1 MAAATADDVIARRR
15 RPARRQCLVI
25 MKAPRDATAAIV
37 AVAPAL
43 SSLVLGMRML
53 AARAA
58 GSVTDKGGGG
68 EVDEPRGGV
77 DEVGCTAMG
86 LPKQVMCL
94 GTKLMKINI
103 KLYNYFSFY
112 YSRRPLP
119 PGLDFMSEPRAAF
132 ESSFLTAAPSGLGNA
147 WSRAKSEP
155 GGGGGECN
163 WRVTGE

>member
-1 MAAATADDVIARRR
+1 M
-15 RPARRQCLVI
+15 
-25 MKAPRDATAAIV
+25 
-37 AVAPAL
+37 
-43 SSLVLGMRML
+43 
-53 AARAA
+53 
-58 GSVTDKGGGG
+58 
-68 EVDEPRGGV
+68 DEPRGGV

-86 LPKQVMCL
+86 LYKQVMCL
-94 GTKLMKINI
+94 GTKLMKIHIN
-103 KLYNYFSFY
+103 LYNYFSFY

-147 WSRAKSEP
+147 WSRARSEP

>member
-58 GSVTDKGGGG
+58 GSVTDKGGGAKWMSQG
-68 EVDEPRGGV
+68 EVW
-77 DEVGCTAMG
+77 
-86 LPKQVMCL
+86 
-94 GTKLMKINI
+94 TKSVARLWVY
-103 KLYNYFSFY
+103 L
-112 YSRRPLP
+112 SR
-119 PGLDFMSEPRAAF
+119 
-132 ESSFLTAAPSGLGNA
+132 
-147 WSRAKSEP
+147 
-155 GGGGGECN
+155 
-163 WRVTGE
+163 